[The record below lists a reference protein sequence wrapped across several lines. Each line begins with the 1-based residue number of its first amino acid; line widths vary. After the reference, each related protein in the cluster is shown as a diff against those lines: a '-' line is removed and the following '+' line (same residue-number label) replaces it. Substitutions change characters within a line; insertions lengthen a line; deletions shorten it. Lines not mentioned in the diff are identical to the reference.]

1 MRWDYNR
8 FRFNVIIF
16 YRVWCD
22 CAIVELCHGDYVHFV
37 IVGSWNTTMPQRKSH
52 QEKGS
57 DDVWETLKKTLIL
70 EEDEVDD

>member
-1 MRWDYNR
+1 
-8 FRFNVIIF
+8 
-16 YRVWCD
+16 
-22 CAIVELCHGDYVHFV
+22 
-37 IVGSWNTTMPQRKSH
+37 MPQRKSH